1 MNKRIIIEE
10 QGEKAYVYLS
20 QFLNIKSD
28 NIEVVKTTN
37 AFNVLKISNTKEGII
52 NLNKINDIKKMNDF
66 FKSVN
71 EKLENNGVFI
81 GCVET
86 KVERRKRIY
95 KKYPIGIAQIYY
107 LFDFIFKRVF
117 SKLWITKWFYFFVT
131 AGRNQVLSRA
141 EALGRLVYCG
151 FEIVDECEIDNLNYF
166 VVKKV
171 KVVENVKEPRFSI
184 LFKMNRVGK
193 HGKMINVYKI
203 RTMHPYAEY
212 LQDYIYKIHNLQKG
226 GKFKNDFRVTTWGKV
241 LRRLWIDEIPMLI
254 NLFKGQL
261 KFIGVRPLSKQYLSL
276 YSAELKEKRKEI
288 KPGLVPPYYADLPST
303 LDEIMESE
311 IKYINA
317 YQEHPFITDIKYFFK
332 ASSNIIINRAR
343 SN

>member
-1 MNKRIIIEE
+1 MNKGIIIEE
-10 QGEKAYVYLS
+10 QGEKAYNYIS
-20 QFLNIKSD
+20 EFLKVEDD

-37 AFNVLKISNTKEGII
+37 LFNIRKISEKKAGIV

-66 FKSVN
+66 FKVVN
-71 EKLENNGVFI
+71 QKLIDEGIFI
-81 GCVET
+81 GCIET
-86 KVERRKRIY
+86 KEERRKRLY

-117 SKLWITKWFYFFVT
+117 SKLWITKWLYFFVT
-131 AGRNQVLSRA
+131 AGRNQVLSKA
-141 EALGRLVYCG
+141 EALGRLSYCG
-151 FEIVDECEIDNLNYF
+151 FEIIDECEIDNINYF

-171 KVVENVKEPRFSI
+171 KEVNCVKEPRFSI
-184 LFKMNRVGK
+184 LFKMSRVGK
-193 HGKMINVYKI
+193 YGKPIMVYKI

-212 LQDYIYKIHNLQKG
+212 LQDYIYKINKLQKG
-226 GKFKNDFRVTTWGKV
+226 GKFKNDFRVTTWGKI

-261 KFIGVRPLSKQYLSL
+261 KFVGVRPLSQQYLSL
-276 YSAELKEKRKEI
+276 YTNELKEKRKEV
-288 KPGLVPPYYADLPST
+288 KPGLVPPFYADLPNT

-317 YQEHPFITDIKYFFK
+317 YQRNPFITDIKYFFK